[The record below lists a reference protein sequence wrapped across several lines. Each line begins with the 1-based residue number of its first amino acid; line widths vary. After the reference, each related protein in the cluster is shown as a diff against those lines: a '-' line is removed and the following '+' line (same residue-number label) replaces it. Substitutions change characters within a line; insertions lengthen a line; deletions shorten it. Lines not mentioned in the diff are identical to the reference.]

1 MSNSTTQETK
11 QCAFSPSAL
20 IADYTELNK
29 RSKEAIAV
37 LDEMRELL
45 RSALCIAE
53 RQGEQTNWEG
63 FAASIRK
70 LGLTGITARTYRQL
84 ETDHQTPECPL
95 SSDGNPSA

>member
-45 RSALCIAE
+45 RSALWIWS
-53 RQGEQTNWEG
+53 Q
-63 FAASIRK
+63 
-70 LGLTGITARTYRQL
+70 
-84 ETDHQTPECPL
+84 H
-95 SSDGNPSA
+95 